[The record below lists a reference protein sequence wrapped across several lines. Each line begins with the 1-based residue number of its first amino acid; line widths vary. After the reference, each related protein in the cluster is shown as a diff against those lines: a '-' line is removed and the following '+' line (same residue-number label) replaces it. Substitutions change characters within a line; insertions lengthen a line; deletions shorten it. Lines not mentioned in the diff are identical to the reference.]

1 MIRIALGYDSDG
13 CIRSIVLKGHGN
25 GGIGKDLVCAG
36 VSSCFVG
43 AMNAIQE
50 SEKFEFSIKS
60 GNSSCVSKEKP
71 NMHDGIVL
79 ETLIVQLK
87 TIQEAYPNEV
97 SVISKKE
104 GEK

>member
-1 MIRIALGYDSDG
+1 
-13 CIRSIVLKGHGN
+13 
-25 GGIGKDLVCAG
+25 
-36 VSSCFVG
+36 
-43 AMNAIQE
+43 MNAIQE

-60 GNSSCVSKEKP
+60 GNSFCVSKEKP